1 MVGYKQA
8 KAIFEVLVGVL
19 LLSLTAVGL
28 ADHLREVAVH
38 IRHHAVEAWSI
49 ALAERL
55 VRASTKRNLLVIGVA
70 SLLDGALSASE
81 GWALCYRY
89 RWSRWFVVGT
99 SSILVPFEVLALAH
113 RFSVPRLGL
122 LGANVSIVIYLVW
135 RGVATASPSSLE
147 GISVAPPSKS
157 G

>member
-1 MVGYKQA
+1 VVGYKQA

-49 ALAERL
+49 AFAERL

-81 GWALCYRY
+81 GWALCYR
-89 RWSRWFVVGT
+89 
-99 SSILVPFEVLALAH
+99 
-113 RFSVPRLGL
+113 
-122 LGANVSIVIYLVW
+122 
-135 RGVATASPSSLE
+135 
-147 GISVAPPSKS
+147 
-157 G
+157 